1 MKRVCELLGTKKVN
15 TTGYHPR
22 TDGMVERMN
31 RTLIGM
37 IAKHTEFL
45 WGSVGSLSGLPPVRL
60 SSEDPQFDWGSPLS
74 MKETRVSDR
83 NGIAGTSVIRR
94 ARYRRLQD

>member
-37 IAKHTEFL
+37 IAKHTEFYGAQWDRYL
-45 WGSVGSLSGLPPVRL
+45 AYLLFAYRMKIHSSTGESPFYERDVRL
-60 SSEDPQFDWGSPLS
+60 RPQRHCRDQRHPPSS
-74 MKETRVSDR
+74 
-83 NGIAGTSVIRR
+83 I
-94 ARYRRLQD
+94 